1 MCTMHDENENKK
13 ASSAQPQPSQRPY
26 LRNSSSTQSVR
37 LPRPSLSV
45 SFSLP
50 LSVRPENE
58 DPPKVR
64 VPDVKKCLGGELDEP
79 GPLRRSPRRGRE
91 RRYHP
96 PVYVS
101 AIN

>member
-1 MCTMHDENENKK
+1 MCTMHDEKEKK
-13 ASSAQPQPSQRPY
+13 EKAGDVQPQPSQRPY

-37 LPRPSLSV
+37 LARPSLSV

-50 LSVRPENE
+50 LSVLPEND
-58 DPPKVR
+58 DPLEVR
-64 VPDVKKCLGGELDEP
+64 DVKKCLGGELDVP
-79 GPLRRSPRRGRE
+79 DPLSRSPRRGRE

>member
-1 MCTMHDENENKK
+1 MCTMHDKK
-13 ASSAQPQPSQRPY
+13 EKAGGVQPQPSQRPY

-50 LSVRPENE
+50 LSVLPEND
-58 DPPKVR
+58 DPLEVR
-64 VPDVKKCLGGELDEP
+64 VPDVKKCLGGELDVP
-79 GPLRRSPRRGRE
+79 DPLSRSPRRGRE

>member
-1 MCTMHDENENKK
+1 MRDESEKK
-13 ASSAQPQPSQRPY
+13 NQQDRPQPQPSQRPY

-37 LPRPSLSV
+37 LPLLSLSV

-50 LSVRPENE
+50 LSVLPEN
-58 DPPKVR
+58 DAPLGVR
-64 VPDVKKCLGGELDEP
+64 GRDVGRRLGGELGEP
-79 GPLRRSPRRGRE
+79 DPLGRSPCGGRE

-96 PVYVS
+96 PVNVS